1 MERNVDLHIHSSFS
15 DGFYTPEQIL
25 KMASENGVK
34 KMSITD
40 HDTIS
45 AYSENTV
52 KLAKELN
59 IELIKGVEISTN
71 YENFGVHIL
80 GYGFDIE
87 NKELKKS
94 LELLNA
100 SRLNYFAE
108 VSFVLES
115 LGFVVNVEEI
125 SKAHVVTKSHIAKDI
140 VLNPKNKELLE
151 NLYGYIPG
159 KGEFIET
166 MMNEG
171 CPAFVQKFALTPAQA
186 SEIIH
191 NAGGKVV
198 LAHPMAYIYE
208 DGVSK
213 ETLMNLLD
221 EINAD
226 GVEADY
232 LYVDRNN
239 VLHDDRKEWNEVAK
253 LKNLIVTV
261 GSDFHNFNEPR
272 PEIGFA
278 NKKEMM

>member
-1 MERNVDLHIHSSFS
+1 MERNVDLHIHSNFS

-25 KMASENGVK
+25 KIASKNGVR

-45 AYSENTV
+45 AYSEQTI

-59 IELIKGVEISTN
+59 IELIKGVEMSTS
-71 YENFGVHIL
+71 YKGFGVHIL
-80 GYGFDIE
+80 GYGFDLNNE
-87 NKELKKS
+87 ELKKA

-100 SRLNYFAE
+100 SRQNYFEE
-108 VSFVLES
+108 VSGVLNS
-115 LGFVVNVEEI
+115 LGFVVNVDEI
-125 SKAHVVTKSHIAKDI
+125 SKANVVTKSHIAKDI
-140 VLNPKNKELLE
+140 VSNPQNEKLLE
-151 NLYGYIPG
+151 KIYGHIPG

-171 CPAFVQKFALTPAQA
+171 CPAFVKKFALSPAEA
-186 SEIIH
+186 SVIIH

-213 ETLMNLLD
+213 ETIMNLFE

-261 GSDFHNFNEPR
+261 GSDFHNFNEPH
-272 PEIGFA
+272 PEIGFV
-278 NKKEMM
+278 NIKEIM